1 MNKNREELINGNMFT
16 FTLLLKLSIPGIIGM
31 LVIGLYNLCDA
42 IFVGKLVGETALAAV
57 SISSPFTFI
66 NNCIAV
72 LVGVGSSSILSRAIG
87 AKDNKVI
94 NEILGN
100 LILSILV
107 LSLAVTIL
115 GCLFSENLLRFSGAT
130 GEILKSGINY
140 LRIVYIGSFF
150 VNFSQSAN
158 MLIRG
163 EEKMK
168 EAMSIMALGAILNI
182 ILDPIFIKT
191 LNLGVE
197 GAAIAT
203 IIAQII
209 QALVTFIYF
218 KRNKSILSVN
228 KLKFA
233 FDLMPEILSVG
244 GSAAM
249 MQLMYLVQQ
258 TALYKLIS
266 IYGGDDQLVLMGV
279 ALRILMFTFIPIWG
293 IGQGLQPIVGMNFGA
308 KKYDRVKDAVKIFS
322 IASTIFIEALWG
334 FYMLKPRVV
343 LSWFINDKTIIENG
357 YNFFRL
363 MFLTFPVS
371 GLIVMSMTFFES
383 IGKGGKSALITILK
397 QVILFMPIAIILT
410 KVIGVKGTWLASSV
424 TDAIVFVLSFVLL
437 AIEFKKLY
445 GINSSKNE
453 NVTYIK

>member
-1 MNKNREELINGNMFT
+1 MNKNREELINGNML
-16 FTLLLKLSIPGIIGM
+16 TLLLKLSIPGIIGM

-72 LVGVGSSSILSRAIG
+72 LIGVGSSSILSRAIG
-87 AKDNKVI
+87 SKDDKVI

-100 LILSILV
+100 LILSVLV

-140 LRIVYIGSFF
+140 LRIVYVGSFF

-163 EEKMK
+163 EGKMK

-182 ILDPIFIKT
+182 ILDPIFIRT
-191 LNLGVE
+191 LNFGVE

-258 TALYKLIS
+258 TALYKLTS
-266 IYGGDDQLVLMGV
+266 IYGGDEQLVLMGV

-322 IASTIFIEALWG
+322 IASTIFIGILWG
-334 FYMLKPRVV
+334 FYMLRPRVV

-357 YNFFRL
+357 YEFFRL

-371 GLIVMSMTFFES
+371 GLIVMSMTFFQS

-410 KVIGVKGTWLASSV
+410 KIIGIKGTWLSSSV
-424 TDAIVFVLSFVLL
+424 TDAIVFVLSLVLL
-437 AIEFKKLY
+437 AMEFKKLTN
-445 GINSSKNE
+445 INSSE
-453 NVTYIK
+453 NQNITYIK

>member
-1 MNKNREELINGNMFT
+1 MNKNREELINGNM

-87 AKDNKVI
+87 SKDDKII

-100 LILSILV
+100 LILSVLV
-107 LSLAVTIL
+107 LSLVVTIL

-163 EEKMK
+163 EGKMK

-182 ILDPIFIKT
+182 ILDPIFIRT
-191 LNLGVE
+191 LNFGVE

-233 FDLMPEILSVG
+233 FDLMPEILSIG

-258 TALYKLIS
+258 TALYKLTS
-266 IYGGDDQLVLMGV
+266 IYGGDEQLVLMGV

-322 IASTIFIEALWG
+322 IASTIFIGILWG
-334 FYMLKPRVV
+334 FYMLRPKVV

-357 YNFFRL
+357 YEFFRL

-371 GLIVMSMTFFES
+371 GLIVMSMTFFQS

-410 KVIGVKGTWLASSV
+410 KIIGIKGTWLSSSV
-424 TDAIVFVLSFVLL
+424 TDAIVFVLSLVLL
-437 AIEFKKLY
+437 AMEFKKLTN
-445 GINSSKNE
+445 INSSE
-453 NVTYIK
+453 NQNITYIK

>member
-1 MNKNREELINGNMFT
+1 MNKNREELINGNM

-163 EEKMK
+163 EGKMK

-249 MQLMYLVQQ
+249 MQFMYLVQQ

-322 IASTIFIEALWG
+322 IASTIFIGALWG

-371 GLIVMSMTFFES
+371 GLIVMSMTFFQS

-445 GINSSKNE
+445 GINSSENQ
-453 NVTYIK
+453 NVTYTK

>member
-1 MNKNREELINGNMFT
+1 
-16 FTLLLKLSIPGIIGM
+16 
-31 LVIGLYNLCDA
+31 
-42 IFVGKLVGETALAAV
+42 
-57 SISSPFTFI
+57 
-66 NNCIAV
+66 
-72 LVGVGSSSILSRAIG
+72 
-87 AKDNKVI
+87 
-94 NEILGN
+94 
-100 LILSILV
+100 
-107 LSLAVTIL
+107 
-115 GCLFSENLLRFSGAT
+115 
-130 GEILKSGINY
+130 
-140 LRIVYIGSFF
+140 
-150 VNFSQSAN
+150 
-158 MLIRG
+158 
-163 EEKMK
+163 MK

-191 LNLGVE
+191 LNFGVE

-209 QALVTFIYF
+209 QAIVTFIYF

-233 FDLMPEILSVG
+233 FDLMPDILSVG

-258 TALYKLIS
+258 TALYKLTS
-266 IYGGDDQLVLMGV
+266 IYGGDEQLVLMGV

-308 KKYDRVKDAVKIFS
+308 KKYDRVKDAVKVFS
-322 IASTIFIEALWG
+322 IASTIFIGILWV

-357 YNFFRL
+357 YEFFRL

-371 GLIVMSMTFFES
+371 GLIVMSMTFFQS

-410 KVIGVKGTWLASSV
+410 KIIGIKGTWLSSSV
-424 TDAIVFVLSFVLL
+424 TDAIVFVLSLVLL
-437 AIEFKKLY
+437 AMEFKKLNN
-445 GINSSKNE
+445 INSSENE
-453 NVTYIK
+453 NMTYIK

>member
-1 MNKNREELINGNMFT
+1 MNKNREELINGNM

-163 EEKMK
+163 EGKMK

-322 IASTIFIEALWG
+322 IASTIFIGALWG

-371 GLIVMSMTFFES
+371 GLIVMSMTFFQS

>member
-1 MNKNREELINGNMFT
+1 MNKNREELINGNM

-87 AKDNKVI
+87 SKDDKII

-100 LILSILV
+100 LILSVLV
-107 LSLAVTIL
+107 LSLAVTTL

-163 EEKMK
+163 EGKMK

-191 LNLGVE
+191 LNFGVE

-203 IIAQII
+203 IIAQVI

-244 GSAAM
+244 SSAAM

-258 TALYKLIS
+258 TALYKLTS
-266 IYGGDDQLVLMGV
+266 IYGGDEQLVLMGV

-322 IASTIFIEALWG
+322 IASTIFIGILWG

-357 YNFFRL
+357 YEFFRL

-371 GLIVMSMTFFES
+371 GLIVMSMTFFQS

-410 KVIGVKGTWLASSV
+410 KIIGIKGTWLSSSV
-424 TDAIVFVLSFVLL
+424 TDAIVFVLSLVLL
-437 AIEFKKLY
+437 AMEFKKLNN
-445 GINSSKNE
+445 INSSE
-453 NVTYIK
+453 NQNITYIK

>member
-1 MNKNREELINGNMFT
+1 MNKSREELINGNM

-87 AKDNKVI
+87 SKDDKII

-100 LILSILV
+100 LILSVLV

-163 EEKMK
+163 EGKMK
-168 EAMSIMALGAILNI
+168 EAMSIMAVGAILNI
-182 ILDPIFIKT
+182 ILDPIFIRT
-191 LNLGVE
+191 LNFGVE

-258 TALYKLIS
+258 TALYKLTS
-266 IYGGDDQLVLMGV
+266 IYGGDEQLVLMGV

-322 IASTIFIEALWG
+322 IASTIFIGILWG
-334 FYMLKPRVV
+334 FYMLRPRVV

-357 YNFFRL
+357 YEFFRL

-371 GLIVMSMTFFES
+371 GLIVMSMTFFQS

-410 KVIGVKGTWLASSV
+410 KIIGIKGTWLSSSV
-424 TDAIVFVLSFVLL
+424 TDAIVFVLSLVLL
-437 AIEFKKLY
+437 AMEFKKLNN
-445 GINSSKNE
+445 INSSGNQ
-453 NVTYIK
+453 NITYIK

>member
-1 MNKNREELINGNMFT
+1 MNKNREELINGNML
-16 FTLLLKLSIPGIIGM
+16 TLLLKLSIPGIIGM

-87 AKDNKVI
+87 SKDDKVI

-100 LILSILV
+100 LILSVLV

-115 GCLFSENLLRFSGAT
+115 VCLFSENLLRFSGAT

-163 EEKMK
+163 EGKMK

-191 LNLGVE
+191 LNFGVE

-233 FDLMPEILSVG
+233 FDLMPEILSIG

-258 TALYKLIS
+258 TALYKLTS
-266 IYGGDDQLVLMGV
+266 IYGGDEQLVLMGV

-322 IASTIFIEALWG
+322 IASTIFIGILWV

-357 YNFFRL
+357 YEFFRL

-371 GLIVMSMTFFES
+371 GLIVMSMTFFQS

-410 KVIGVKGTWLASSV
+410 KIIGIKGTWLSSSV
-424 TDAIVFVLSFVLL
+424 TDSIVFVLSLVLL
-437 AIEFKKLY
+437 AMEFKKLNN
-445 GINSSKNE
+445 INSSE
-453 NVTYIK
+453 NQNITYIK

>member
-1 MNKNREELINGNMFT
+1 MNKNREELINGNML
-16 FTLLLKLSIPGIIGM
+16 TLLLKLSIPGIIGM

-87 AKDNKVI
+87 SKDDKVI

-100 LILSILV
+100 LILSVLV

-163 EEKMK
+163 EGKMK

-191 LNLGVE
+191 LNFGVE

-233 FDLMPEILSVG
+233 FDLMPEILSIG

-258 TALYKLIS
+258 TALYKLTS
-266 IYGGDDQLVLMGV
+266 IYGGDEQLVLMGV

-293 IGQGLQPIVGMNFGA
+293 IGQGLQSIVGMNFGA
-308 KKYDRVKDAVKIFS
+308 KKYDRVKNAVKIFS
-322 IASTIFIEALWG
+322 IASTIFIGILWV

-357 YNFFRL
+357 YEFFRL

-371 GLIVMSMTFFES
+371 GLIVMSMTFFQS

-410 KVIGVKGTWLASSV
+410 KIIGIKGTWLSSSV
-424 TDAIVFVLSFVLL
+424 TDSIVFVLSLVLL
-437 AIEFKKLY
+437 AMEFKKLNN
-445 GINSSKNE
+445 INSSE
-453 NVTYIK
+453 NQNITYIK

>member
-1 MNKNREELINGNMFT
+1 MNKNREELINGNML
-16 FTLLLKLSIPGIIGM
+16 TLLLKLSIPGIIGM

-87 AKDNKVI
+87 SKDTKII

-100 LILSILV
+100 LILSVLI

-163 EEKMK
+163 EGKMK

-191 LNLGVE
+191 LNFGVE

-258 TALYKLIS
+258 TALYKLTS
-266 IYGGDDQLVLMGV
+266 IYGGDEQLVLMGV

-322 IASTIFIEALWG
+322 IASTIFIGILWA

-357 YNFFRL
+357 YEFFRL
-363 MFLTFPVS
+363 MFLTFPIS
-371 GLIVMSMTFFES
+371 GLIVMSMTFFQS

-410 KVIGVKGTWLASSV
+410 KIIGIKGTWLSSSV
-424 TDAIVFVLSFVLL
+424 TDAIVFVVSLVLL
-437 AIEFKKLY
+437 AIEFKKLNN
-445 GINSSKNE
+445 INSSE
-453 NVTYIK
+453 NQNITYIK

>member
-1 MNKNREELINGNMFT
+1 MNKNREELINGNM

-87 AKDNKVI
+87 SKDDKII

-100 LILSILV
+100 LILSVLV
-107 LSLAVTIL
+107 LSLVVTIL

-140 LRIVYIGSFF
+140 LRIVYVGSFF

-163 EEKMK
+163 EGKMK

-182 ILDPIFIKT
+182 ILDPIFIRT
-191 LNLGVE
+191 LNFGVE

-258 TALYKLIS
+258 TALYKLTS
-266 IYGGDDQLVLMGV
+266 IYGGDEQLVLMGV

-322 IASTIFIEALWG
+322 IASTIFIGILWG
-334 FYMLKPRVV
+334 FYMLRPRVV

-357 YNFFRL
+357 YEFFRL

-371 GLIVMSMTFFES
+371 GLIVMSMTFFQS

-410 KVIGVKGTWLASSV
+410 KIIGIKGTWLSSSV
-424 TDAIVFVLSFVLL
+424 TDAIVFVLSLVLL
-437 AIEFKKLY
+437 AMEFKKLTN
-445 GINSSKNE
+445 INSSE
-453 NVTYIK
+453 NQNITYIK

>member
-1 MNKNREELINGNMFT
+1 MNKNREELINGNML
-16 FTLLLKLSIPGIIGM
+16 TLLLKLSIPGIIGM

-87 AKDNKVI
+87 SKDDKVI

-100 LILSILV
+100 LILSVLV

-163 EEKMK
+163 EGKMK

-191 LNLGVE
+191 LNFGVE

-228 KLKFA
+228 RLKFA
-233 FDLMPEILSVG
+233 FDLMPEILSIG

-258 TALYKLIS
+258 TALYKLTS
-266 IYGGDDQLVLMGV
+266 IYGGDEQLVLMGV

-322 IASTIFIEALWG
+322 IASTIFIGILWV

-357 YNFFRL
+357 YEFFRL

-371 GLIVMSMTFFES
+371 GLIVMSMTFFQS

-410 KVIGVKGTWLASSV
+410 KIIGIKGTWLSSSV
-424 TDAIVFVLSFVLL
+424 TDSIVFVLSLVLL
-437 AIEFKKLY
+437 AMEFKKLNN
-445 GINSSKNE
+445 INSSE
-453 NVTYIK
+453 NQNITYIK

>member
-1 MNKNREELINGNMFT
+1 MNKNREELINGNM

-87 AKDNKVI
+87 SKDDKII

-100 LILSILV
+100 LILSVLV

-163 EEKMK
+163 EGKMK
-168 EAMSIMALGAILNI
+168 EAMSIMAVGAILNI
-182 ILDPIFIKT
+182 ILDPIFIRT
-191 LNLGVE
+191 LNFGVE

-258 TALYKLIS
+258 TALYKLTS
-266 IYGGDDQLVLMGV
+266 IYGGDEQLVLMGV

-322 IASTIFIEALWG
+322 IASTIFIGILWG
-334 FYMLKPRVV
+334 FYMLRPRVV

-357 YNFFRL
+357 YEFFRL

-371 GLIVMSMTFFES
+371 GLIVMSMTFFQS

-410 KVIGVKGTWLASSV
+410 KIIGIKGTWLSSSV
-424 TDAIVFVLSFVLL
+424 TDAIVFVLSLVLL
-437 AIEFKKLY
+437 AMEFKKLNN
-445 GINSSKNE
+445 INSSGNQ
-453 NVTYIK
+453 NITYIK

>member
-1 MNKNREELINGNMFT
+1 M
-16 FTLLLKLSIPGIIGM
+16 
-31 LVIGLYNLCDA
+31 
-42 IFVGKLVGETALAAV
+42 AAV

-87 AKDNKVI
+87 SKDDKII

-100 LILSILV
+100 LILSVLV

-163 EEKMK
+163 EGKMK

-191 LNLGVE
+191 LNFGVE

-258 TALYKLIS
+258 TALYKLTS
-266 IYGGDDQLVLMGV
+266 IYGGDEQLVLMGV

-308 KKYDRVKDAVKIFS
+308 KKYDRVKDAVKVFS
-322 IASTIFIEALWG
+322 IASTTFIGILWA

-357 YNFFRL
+357 YEFFRL

-371 GLIVMSMTFFES
+371 GLIVMSMTFFQS

-445 GINSSKNE
+445 DINSSKNE

>member
-1 MNKNREELINGNMFT
+1 MNKNREELINGNM

-87 AKDNKVI
+87 SKDDKII

-100 LILSILV
+100 LILSVLV
-107 LSLAVTIL
+107 LSLVVTIL

-130 GEILKSGINY
+130 GGILKSGINY

-163 EEKMK
+163 EGKMK
-168 EAMSIMALGAILNI
+168 EAMSIMAVGAILNI
-182 ILDPIFIKT
+182 ILDPIFIRT
-191 LNLGVE
+191 LNFGVE

-233 FDLMPEILSVG
+233 FDLMPEILSIG

-258 TALYKLIS
+258 TALYKLTS
-266 IYGGDDQLVLMGV
+266 IYGGDEQLVLMGV

-322 IASTIFIEALWG
+322 IASTIFIGILWV
-334 FYMLKPRVV
+334 FYMLRPRVV

-357 YNFFRL
+357 YEFFRL

-371 GLIVMSMTFFES
+371 GLIVMSMTFFQS

-397 QVILFMPIAIILT
+397 QVILFMPTAIILT
-410 KVIGVKGTWLASSV
+410 KIIGIKGTWLSSSV
-424 TDAIVFVLSFVLL
+424 TDAIVFVLSLVLL
-437 AIEFKKLY
+437 AMEFKKLNN
-445 GINSSKNE
+445 INSSE
-453 NVTYIK
+453 NQNITYIK

>member
-1 MNKNREELINGNMFT
+1 MNKNREELINGNM

-87 AKDNKVI
+87 AKDDKVV

-100 LILSILV
+100 LILSVLI
-107 LSLAVTIL
+107 LSLTVTVL
-115 GCLFSENLLRFSGAT
+115 GCFFSENLLRFSGAK
-130 GEILKSGINY
+130 GEILRSGINY

-163 EEKMK
+163 EGKMK
-168 EAMSIMALGAILNI
+168 EAMGIMALGAILNI

-191 LNLGVE
+191 LNFGVE

-203 IIAQII
+203 VIAQII
-209 QALVTFIYF
+209 QASVTFMYF
-218 KRNKSILSVN
+218 KRNKSILSVT

-266 IYGGDDQLVLMGV
+266 IYGEDNQLVLMGV

-322 IASTIFIEALWG
+322 IASTIFIGVLWG

-357 YNFFRL
+357 YEFFRL

-371 GLIVMSMTFFES
+371 GLIVMSMTFFQS

>member
-1 MNKNREELINGNMFT
+1 MNKNREELINGNM

-87 AKDNKVI
+87 SKDDKII

-100 LILSILV
+100 LILSVLV
-107 LSLAVTIL
+107 LSLVVTIL

-140 LRIVYIGSFF
+140 LRIVYVGSFF

-163 EEKMK
+163 EGKMK

-182 ILDPIFIKT
+182 ILDPIFIRT
-191 LNLGVE
+191 LNFGVE

-258 TALYKLIS
+258 TALYKLTS
-266 IYGGDDQLVLMGV
+266 IYGGDEQLVLMGV

-322 IASTIFIEALWG
+322 IASTIFIGILWG
-334 FYMLKPRVV
+334 FYILRPRVV

-357 YNFFRL
+357 YEFFRL

-371 GLIVMSMTFFES
+371 GLIVMSMTFFQS

-410 KVIGVKGTWLASSV
+410 KIIGIKGTWLSSSV
-424 TDAIVFVLSFVLL
+424 TDAIVFVLSLVLL
-437 AIEFKKLY
+437 AMEFKKLTN
-445 GINSSKNE
+445 INSSE
-453 NVTYIK
+453 NQNITYIK

>member
-1 MNKNREELINGNMFT
+1 MNKNREELINGNM

-87 AKDNKVI
+87 SKDDKII

-100 LILSILV
+100 LILSVLV
-107 LSLAVTIL
+107 LSLAVTTL

-163 EEKMK
+163 EGKMK

-191 LNLGVE
+191 LNFGVE

-203 IIAQII
+203 IIAQTI

-258 TALYKLIS
+258 TALYKLTS
-266 IYGGDDQLVLMGV
+266 IYGGDEQLVLMGV

-322 IASTIFIEALWG
+322 IASTIFIGILWG
-334 FYMLKPRVV
+334 FYILNPKVV

-357 YNFFRL
+357 YKFFRL

-371 GLIVMSMTFFES
+371 GLIVMSMTFFQS

-410 KVIGVKGTWLASSV
+410 KIIGIKGTWLSSSV
-424 TDAIVFVLSFVLL
+424 TDAIVFVLSLVLL
-437 AIEFKKLY
+437 AMEFKKLNN
-445 GINSSKNE
+445 INSSE
-453 NVTYIK
+453 NQNMTYIK

>member
-1 MNKNREELINGNMFT
+1 MNKNREELINGNM

-31 LVIGLYNLCDA
+31 LFIGLYNLCDA

-87 AKDNKVI
+87 SKDDKII

-100 LILSILV
+100 LILSVLI

-163 EEKMK
+163 EGKMK

-191 LNLGVE
+191 LSFGVE

-218 KRNKSILSVN
+218 KRNKLILSVN

-258 TALYKLIS
+258 TALYKLTS
-266 IYGGDDQLVLMGV
+266 IYGGDEQLVLMGV

-308 KKYDRVKDAVKIFS
+308 KKYDRVKDAVKVFS
-322 IASTIFIEALWG
+322 IASTIFIGILWV

-357 YNFFRL
+357 YEFFRL

-371 GLIVMSMTFFES
+371 GLIVMSMTFFQS

-410 KVIGVKGTWLASSV
+410 KIIGIKGTWLSSSV
-424 TDAIVFVLSFVLL
+424 TDAIVFVLSLVLL
-437 AIEFKKLY
+437 AMEFKKLTN
-445 GINSSKNE
+445 INSSE
-453 NVTYIK
+453 NQNITYIK

>member
-1 MNKNREELINGNMFT
+1 MNKNREELINGNML
-16 FTLLLKLSIPGIIGM
+16 TLLLKLSIPGIIGM

-87 AKDNKVI
+87 SKDDKII

-100 LILSILV
+100 LILSVLV
-107 LSLAVTIL
+107 LSLAVTTL

-163 EEKMK
+163 EGKMK

-191 LNLGVE
+191 LNFGVE

-203 IIAQII
+203 IIAQTI

-233 FDLMPEILSVG
+233 FDLMPDILSVG

-258 TALYKLIS
+258 TALYKLTS
-266 IYGGDDQLVLMGV
+266 IYGGDEQLVLMGV

-308 KKYDRVKDAVKIFS
+308 KKYDRVKDAVKVFS
-322 IASTIFIEALWG
+322 IASTIFIGILWG
-334 FYMLKPRVV
+334 FYILNPKVV

-357 YNFFRL
+357 YEFFRL

-371 GLIVMSMTFFES
+371 GLIVMSMTFFQS

-410 KVIGVKGTWLASSV
+410 KIIGIKGTWLSSSV
-424 TDAIVFVLSFVLL
+424 TDAIVFVLSLVLL
-437 AIEFKKLY
+437 AMEFKKLNN
-445 GINSSKNE
+445 INSSE
-453 NVTYIK
+453 NQNMTYIK

>member
-1 MNKNREELINGNMFT
+1 MNKNREELINGNM

-163 EEKMK
+163 EGKMK

-322 IASTIFIEALWG
+322 IASTIFIGALWG

-357 YNFFRL
+357 YNFFTL

-371 GLIVMSMTFFES
+371 GLIVMSMTFFQS

-445 GINSSKNE
+445 GINSSENQ

>member
-1 MNKNREELINGNMFT
+1 MNKNREELINGNML
-16 FTLLLKLSIPGIIGM
+16 TLLLKLSIPGIIGM

-87 AKDNKVI
+87 SKNDKII

-100 LILSILV
+100 LILSVLV
-107 LSLAVTIL
+107 LSLAVTTL

-163 EEKMK
+163 EGKMK

-191 LNLGVE
+191 LNFGVE

-203 IIAQII
+203 IIAQTI

-258 TALYKLIS
+258 TALYKLTS
-266 IYGGDDQLVLMGV
+266 IYGGDEQLVLMGV

-322 IASTIFIEALWG
+322 IASTIFIGILWG
-334 FYMLKPRVV
+334 FYILNPKVV

-357 YNFFRL
+357 YKFFRL

-371 GLIVMSMTFFES
+371 GLIVMSMTFFQS

-410 KVIGVKGTWLASSV
+410 KIIGIKGTWLSSSV
-424 TDAIVFVLSFVLL
+424 TDAIVFVLSLVLL
-437 AIEFKKLY
+437 AMEFKKLNN
-445 GINSSKNE
+445 INSSE
-453 NVTYIK
+453 NQNMTYIK

>member
-1 MNKNREELINGNMFT
+1 MNKNREELINGNM

-87 AKDNKVI
+87 AKDDKVV
-94 NEILGN
+94 NEILAN
-100 LILSILV
+100 LILSVLV
-107 LSLAVTIL
+107 LSLTVTVL
-115 GCLFSENLLRFSGAT
+115 GCFFSENLLRFSGAK
-130 GEILKSGINY
+130 GEILQSGINY

-163 EEKMK
+163 EGKMK
-168 EAMSIMALGAILNI
+168 EAMGIMALGAVLNI

-191 LNLGVE
+191 LNFGVE

-203 IIAQII
+203 VIAQII
-209 QALVTFIYF
+209 QALVTFMYF
-218 KRNKSILSVN
+218 KCNKSILSVT

-322 IASTIFIEALWG
+322 IASTIFIGVLWG

-343 LSWFINDKTIIENG
+343 LSWFINDRTIIENG
-357 YNFFRL
+357 YEFFRL

-371 GLIVMSMTFFES
+371 GLIVMSMTFFQS
-383 IGKGGKSALITILK
+383 IGKGGKSALITVLK

-410 KVIGVKGTWLASSV
+410 KIIGIKGTWLASSV
-424 TDAIVFVLSFVLL
+424 TDAIVFVLLL
-437 AIEFKKLY
+437 FF
-445 GINSSKNE
+445 
-453 NVTYIK
+453 

>member
-16 FTLLLKLSIPGIIGM
+16 LLLKFSIPGIIGM

-163 EEKMK
+163 EGKMK

-322 IASTIFIEALWG
+322 IASTIFIGALWG

-343 LSWFINDKTIIENG
+343 LSWFINNKTIIENG

-371 GLIVMSMTFFES
+371 GLIVMSMTFFQS

>member
-1 MNKNREELINGNMFT
+1 MNKNREELINGNM

-87 AKDNKVI
+87 SKDDKII

-100 LILSILV
+100 LILSVLV
-107 LSLAVTIL
+107 LSLVVTIL

-140 LRIVYIGSFF
+140 LRIVYVGSFF

-163 EEKMK
+163 EGKMK

-182 ILDPIFIKT
+182 ILDPIFIRT
-191 LNLGVE
+191 LNFGVE

-233 FDLMPEILSVG
+233 FNLMPEILSVG

-258 TALYKLIS
+258 TALYKLTS
-266 IYGGDDQLVLMGV
+266 IYGGDEQLVLMGV

-322 IASTIFIEALWG
+322 IASTIFIGILWG
-334 FYMLKPRVV
+334 FYMLRPRVV

-357 YNFFRL
+357 YEFFRL

-371 GLIVMSMTFFES
+371 GLIVMSMTFFQS

-410 KVIGVKGTWLASSV
+410 KIIGIKGTWLSSSV
-424 TDAIVFVLSFVLL
+424 TDAIVFVLSLVLL
-437 AIEFKKLY
+437 AMEF
-445 GINSSKNE
+445 
-453 NVTYIK
+453 

>member
-1 MNKNREELINGNMFT
+1 MNKNREELINGNML
-16 FTLLLKLSIPGIIGM
+16 TLLLKLSIPGIIGM

-87 AKDNKVI
+87 SKDDKII

-100 LILSILV
+100 LILSVLV
-107 LSLAVTIL
+107 LSLAVTTL

-163 EEKMK
+163 EGKMK

-191 LNLGVE
+191 LNFGVE

-203 IIAQII
+203 IIAQTI

-258 TALYKLIS
+258 TALYKLTS
-266 IYGGDDQLVLMGV
+266 IYGGDEQLVLMGV

-322 IASTIFIEALWG
+322 IASTIFIGILWG
-334 FYMLKPRVV
+334 FYILNPKVV

-357 YNFFRL
+357 YKFFRL

-371 GLIVMSMTFFES
+371 GLIVMSMTFFQS

-410 KVIGVKGTWLASSV
+410 KIIGIKGTWLSSSV
-424 TDAIVFVLSFVLL
+424 TDAIVFVLSLVLL
-437 AIEFKKLY
+437 AMEFKKLNN
-445 GINSSKNE
+445 INSSE
-453 NVTYIK
+453 NQNMTYIK

>member
-1 MNKNREELINGNMFT
+1 MNKNREELINGNML
-16 FTLLLKLSIPGIIGM
+16 TLLLKLSIPGIIGM

-87 AKDNKVI
+87 SKDDKVI

-100 LILSILV
+100 LILSVLV

-163 EEKMK
+163 EGKMK

-191 LNLGVE
+191 LNFGVE

-233 FDLMPEILSVG
+233 FDLMPEILSIG

-258 TALYKLIS
+258 TALYKLTS
-266 IYGGDDQLVLMGV
+266 IYGGDEQLVLMGV

-322 IASTIFIEALWG
+322 IASTIFIGILWG

-357 YNFFRL
+357 YEFFRL

-371 GLIVMSMTFFES
+371 GLIVMSMTFFQS

-410 KVIGVKGTWLASSV
+410 KIIGIKGTWLSSSV
-424 TDAIVFVLSFVLL
+424 TDSIVFVLSLVLL
-437 AIEFKKLY
+437 AMEFKKLNN
-445 GINSSKNE
+445 INSSE
-453 NVTYIK
+453 NQNITYIK

>member
-1 MNKNREELINGNMFT
+1 MNKNREELINGNM

-87 AKDNKVI
+87 SKDDKII

-100 LILSILV
+100 LILSVLV
-107 LSLAVTIL
+107 LSLAVTTL

-163 EEKMK
+163 EGKMK

-191 LNLGVE
+191 LNFGVE

-209 QALVTFIYF
+209 QAIVTFIYF

-233 FDLMPEILSVG
+233 FDLMPDILSVG

-258 TALYKLIS
+258 TALYKLTS
-266 IYGGDDQLVLMGV
+266 IYGGDEQLVLMGV

-308 KKYDRVKDAVKIFS
+308 KKYDRVKDAVKVFS
-322 IASTIFIEALWG
+322 IASTIFIGILWG
-334 FYMLKPRVV
+334 FYILNPKVV

-357 YNFFRL
+357 YEFFRL

-371 GLIVMSMTFFES
+371 GLIVMSMTFFQS

-410 KVIGVKGTWLASSV
+410 KIIGIKGTWLSSSV
-424 TDAIVFVLSFVLL
+424 TDAIVFVLSLVLL
-437 AIEFKKLY
+437 AMEFKKLNN
-445 GINSSKNE
+445 INSSE
-453 NVTYIK
+453 NQNMTYIK

>member
-1 MNKNREELINGNMFT
+1 MNKNREELINGNML
-16 FTLLLKLSIPGIIGM
+16 TLLLKLSIPGIIGM

-87 AKDNKVI
+87 SKDTKII

-100 LILSILV
+100 LILSVLI

-163 EEKMK
+163 EGKMK

-191 LNLGVE
+191 LNFGVE

-258 TALYKLIS
+258 TALYKLTS
-266 IYGGDDQLVLMGV
+266 IYGGDEQLVLMGV

-322 IASTIFIEALWG
+322 IASTIFIGILWA

-357 YNFFRL
+357 YEFFRL

-371 GLIVMSMTFFES
+371 GLIVMSMTFFQS

-410 KVIGVKGTWLASSV
+410 KIIGIKGTWLSSSV
-424 TDAIVFVLSFVLL
+424 TDAIVFVVSLVLL
-437 AIEFKKLY
+437 AIEFKKLNN
-445 GINSSKNE
+445 INSSE
-453 NVTYIK
+453 NQNITYIK

>member
-1 MNKNREELINGNMFT
+1 MNKNREELINGNM

-87 AKDNKVI
+87 SKDDKII

-100 LILSILV
+100 LILSVLV
-107 LSLAVTIL
+107 LSLAVTTL

-163 EEKMK
+163 EGKMK

-191 LNLGVE
+191 LNFGVE

-203 IIAQII
+203 IIAQTI

-233 FDLMPEILSVG
+233 FDLMPDILSVG

-258 TALYKLIS
+258 TALYKLTS
-266 IYGGDDQLVLMGV
+266 IYGGDEQLVLMGV

-322 IASTIFIEALWG
+322 IASTIFIGILWG
-334 FYMLKPRVV
+334 FYILNPKVV

-357 YNFFRL
+357 YKFFRL

-371 GLIVMSMTFFES
+371 GLIVMSMTFFQS

-410 KVIGVKGTWLASSV
+410 KIIGIKGTWLSSSV
-424 TDAIVFVLSFVLL
+424 TDAIVFVLSLVLL
-437 AIEFKKLY
+437 AMEFKKLNN
-445 GINSSKNE
+445 INSSE
-453 NVTYIK
+453 NQNMTYIK

>member
-1 MNKNREELINGNMFT
+1 MNKNREELINGNML
-16 FTLLLKLSIPGIIGM
+16 TLLLKLSIPGIIGM

-72 LVGVGSSSILSRAIG
+72 LIGVGSSSILSRAIG
-87 AKDNKVI
+87 SKDDKVI

-100 LILSILV
+100 LILSVLV

-163 EEKMK
+163 EGKMK

-182 ILDPIFIKT
+182 ILDPIFIRT
-191 LNLGVE
+191 LNFGVE

-233 FDLMPEILSVG
+233 FNLMPEILSVG

-258 TALYKLIS
+258 TALYKLTS
-266 IYGGDDQLVLMGV
+266 IYGGDKQLVLMGV

-322 IASTIFIEALWG
+322 IASTIFIGILWS
-334 FYMLKPRVV
+334 FYMLRPRVV

-357 YNFFRL
+357 YEFFRL

-371 GLIVMSMTFFES
+371 GLIVMSMTFFQS

-410 KVIGVKGTWLASSV
+410 KIIGIKGTWLSSSV
-424 TDAIVFVLSFVLL
+424 TDAIVFVLSLVLL
-437 AIEFKKLY
+437 AMEFKKLTN
-445 GINSSKNE
+445 INSSE
-453 NVTYIK
+453 NQNITYIK

>member
-1 MNKNREELINGNMFT
+1 MNKNREELINGNM

-72 LVGVGSSSILSRAIG
+72 LIGVGSSSILSRAIG
-87 AKDNKVI
+87 SKDDKII

-100 LILSILV
+100 LILSVLV

-115 GCLFSENLLRFSGAT
+115 GCLFLENLLRFSGAT

-163 EEKMK
+163 EGKMK
-168 EAMSIMALGAILNI
+168 EAMSIMAVGAILNI
-182 ILDPIFIKT
+182 ILDPIFIRT
-191 LNLGVE
+191 LNFGVE

-258 TALYKLIS
+258 TALYKLTS
-266 IYGGDDQLVLMGV
+266 IYGGDEQLVLMGV

-322 IASTIFIEALWG
+322 IASTIFIGILWG
-334 FYMLKPRVV
+334 FYMLRPRVV

-357 YNFFRL
+357 YEFFRL

-371 GLIVMSMTFFES
+371 GLIVMSMTFFQS

-410 KVIGVKGTWLASSV
+410 KIIGIKGTWLSSSV
-424 TDAIVFVLSFVLL
+424 TDAIVFVLSLVLL
-437 AIEFKKLY
+437 AMEFKKLNN
-445 GINSSKNE
+445 INSSE
-453 NVTYIK
+453 NQNITYIK

>member
-1 MNKNREELINGNMFT
+1 MNKNREELINGNM

-163 EEKMK
+163 EGKMK

-322 IASTIFIEALWG
+322 IASTIFIGALWG

-371 GLIVMSMTFFES
+371 GLIVMSMTFFQS

-445 GINSSKNE
+445 GINSSENQ

>member
-1 MNKNREELINGNMFT
+1 MNKNREELINGNM

-87 AKDNKVI
+87 SKDDKII

-100 LILSILV
+100 LILSVLI
-107 LSLAVTIL
+107 LSLVVTIL
-115 GCLFSENLLRFSGAT
+115 GCLFSESLLRFSGAT

-163 EEKMK
+163 EGKMK
-168 EAMSIMALGAILNI
+168 EAMSIMAVGAILNI
-182 ILDPIFIKT
+182 ILDPIFIRT
-191 LNLGVE
+191 LNFGVE

-233 FDLMPEILSVG
+233 FDLMPEILSIG

-258 TALYKLIS
+258 TALYKLTS
-266 IYGGDDQLVLMGV
+266 IYGGDEQLVLMGV

-322 IASTIFIEALWG
+322 IASTIFIGILWG
-334 FYMLKPRVV
+334 FYMLRPRVV

-357 YNFFRL
+357 YEFFRL

-371 GLIVMSMTFFES
+371 GLIVMSMTFFQS

-410 KVIGVKGTWLASSV
+410 KIIGIKGTWLSSSV
-424 TDAIVFVLSFVLL
+424 TDAIVFVLSLVLL
-437 AIEFKKLY
+437 AMELKKLTN
-445 GINSSKNE
+445 INSSE
-453 NVTYIK
+453 NQNITYIK

>member
-1 MNKNREELINGNMFT
+1 MNKNREELINGNML
-16 FTLLLKLSIPGIIGM
+16 TLLLKLSIPGIIGM

-87 AKDNKVI
+87 SKDDKII

-100 LILSILV
+100 LILSVLV
-107 LSLAVTIL
+107 LSLAVTTL

-163 EEKMK
+163 EGKMK

-191 LNLGVE
+191 LNFGVE

-203 IIAQII
+203 IIAQTI

-233 FDLMPEILSVG
+233 FDLMPDILSVG

-258 TALYKLIS
+258 TALYKLTS
-266 IYGGDDQLVLMGV
+266 IYGGDEQLVLMGV

-322 IASTIFIEALWG
+322 IASTIFIGILWG
-334 FYMLKPRVV
+334 FYILNPKVV

-357 YNFFRL
+357 YKFFRL

-371 GLIVMSMTFFES
+371 GLIVMSMTFFQS

-410 KVIGVKGTWLASSV
+410 KIIGIKGTWLSSSV
-424 TDAIVFVLSFVLL
+424 TDAIVFVLSLVLL
-437 AIEFKKLY
+437 AMEFKKLNN
-445 GINSSKNE
+445 INSSE
-453 NVTYIK
+453 NQNMTYIK